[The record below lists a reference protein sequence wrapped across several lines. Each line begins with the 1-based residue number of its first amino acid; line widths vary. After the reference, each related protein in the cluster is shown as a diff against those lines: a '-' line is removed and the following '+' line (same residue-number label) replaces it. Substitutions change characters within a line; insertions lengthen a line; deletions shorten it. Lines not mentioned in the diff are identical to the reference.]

1 MIPILIRKALLDE
14 TFEMYVT
21 GASVRDYFYITD
33 LAKAISG
40 LLEHDAVNETVNVGS
55 GQGTALIDLI
65 HMVEEATD
73 KPIRIEEKQADMPV
87 VQSIVLNI
95 EKLKTITGFEPGVSL
110 REGIA
115 LETARIKKEL
125 NL

>member
-1 MIPILIRKALLDE
+1 
-14 TFEMYVT
+14 
-21 GASVRDYFYITD
+21 
-33 LAKAISG
+33 
-40 LLEHDAVNETVNVGS
+40 
-55 GQGTALIDLI
+55 
-65 HMVEEATD
+65 MVEEATQ
-73 KPIRIEEKQADMPV
+73 KQVRIEKKQADMPV

-110 REGIA
+110 KEGVA